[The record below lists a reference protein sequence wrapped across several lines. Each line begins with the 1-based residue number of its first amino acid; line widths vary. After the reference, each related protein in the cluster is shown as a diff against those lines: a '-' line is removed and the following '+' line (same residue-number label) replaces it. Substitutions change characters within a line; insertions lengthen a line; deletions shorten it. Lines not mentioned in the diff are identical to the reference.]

1 MPRPPSISTSVAH
14 WRVGRAALHLACLL
28 RGRNVRWHCA
38 GMVREIFGRRPGSQ
52 ENAPGGRAAGRIF
65 SALLSLTLSGV
76 RVCAA
81 EPALGGFELLPL
93 VQVDGSGIFLHQIVA
108 PKRSVP
114 KNIRLSDAPTF
125 GQTASLS
132 RAQLAELLNRLAPEL
147 ATNAWTGAGQSRISR
162 RLRPLAEAELRDL
175 LTATLQNEVV
185 KDRGELEL
193 RFSRPWTPASV
204 PYEPIS
210 LKVLDL
216 PSSGIAPNFIARF
229 EVVAGSDHVGPWQV
243 VLQAR
248 LMKEVLVAKSTLKRG
263 AALASTEVTTEKRD
277 VISLREPLDAS
288 ALNDPTLD
296 LYEAVS
302 PGQPLLARH
311 VRARAVVQRGQ
322 VVDALMRDGSLS
334 ISLKVEAL
342 GDGAAGQTIRVRN
355 PKTKREFYAKIQDEQ
370 TVLLSL

>member
-1 MPRPPSISTSVAH
+1 M
-14 WRVGRAALHLACLL
+14 
-28 RGRNVRWHCA
+28 
-38 GMVREIFGRRPGSQ
+38 
-52 ENAPGGRAAGRIF
+52 
-65 SALLSLTLSGV
+65 
-76 RVCAA
+76 
-81 EPALGGFELLPL
+81 
-93 VQVDGSGIFLHQIVA
+93 
-108 PKRSVP
+108 
-114 KNIRLSDAPTF
+114 
-125 GQTASLS
+125 
-132 RAQLAELLNRLAPEL
+132 
-147 ATNAWTGAGQSRISR
+147 
-162 RLRPLAEAELRDL
+162 
-175 LTATLQNEVV
+175 
-185 KDRGELEL
+185 
-193 RFSRPWTPASV
+193 
-204 PYEPIS
+204 
-210 LKVLDL
+210 
-216 PSSGIAPNFIARF
+216 
-229 EVVAGSDHVGPWQV
+229 VAGSDHVGPWQV